1 MYMRVSKIRRGTL
14 IGNKQT
20 DKLKALSLCHKPNP
34 GKL

>member
-20 DKLKALSLCHKPNP
+20 DKLSLCHKPNL